1 MITILLATYNSERFI
16 KEQLDSIL
24 KQTYEDWK
32 LVIRDDMSKD
42 KTIDVITDYINLFP
56 TKISLLDNRNESKG
70 AYLNFI
76 ELLKSVESEYYMFCD
91 HDDVWLPNKIELSIQ
106 RMQSIDNSH
115 LPVVVHTD
123 MIVVDHELQQI
134 HKSFWQYS
142 RLLPDHVSFKELAV
156 CNSVNGCTML
166 FNRKARDFAL
176 NHIAHATMHDMLVA
190 QTTAAMNGIISAIKQ
205 PTVLYRQH
213 PNNVVGA
220 HKRNL
225 KFYKSRFLK
234 ISQTTKNNIV
244 DWRLSSQIYH
254 YTFLSYIFKKIEIIF
269 LRFLKNL

>member
-1 MITILLATYNSERFI
+1 M
-16 KEQLDSIL
+16 EQINSIL
-24 KQTYEDWK
+24 NQTYKDWK
-32 LVIRDDMSKD
+32 LVIRDDMSND
-42 KTIDVITDYINLFP
+42 KTVDVITKYINLFP
-56 TKISLLDNRNESKG
+56 TKITLLDNHNESKG
-70 AYLNFI
+70 AYLNFV

-106 RMQSIDNSH
+106 KMNKIERLNY
-115 LPVVVHTD
+115 PVVVHTD

-166 FNRKARDFAL
+166 FNRNARDLAL
-176 NHIAHATMHDMLVA
+176 NHIAHATMHDMLVS

-213 PNNVVGA
+213 SNNVVGA

-225 KFYKSRFLK
+225 KFYKSRILK
-234 ISQTTKNNIV
+234 ISQTIKNNIN

-254 YTFLSYIFKKIEIIF
+254 YTLLSYIVKKIEIFF